1 MKNSIINT
9 FKTINEVEKYREE
22 INEMCDKRVKFITL
36 CVEAKN
42 LSDKSFGFIK
52 ESFEAISPELFKTS
66 EGKKIMN
73 KYTKTIKESKNLSS
87 LHTIYENIRKAG
99 KDMDVDFFVNNIAN
113 TKWEINK
120 TTLKEDTQKLGRI
133 LSEAYLCV
141 GNENTVLPKENKS
154 LSMAVEYIA
163 ENKKTNKNIAEYSN
177 AVKIIK
183 ESVIANEKT
192 SNFFEAPNSIVSEE
206 MIKEF
211 NEKYANVFTESEIKV
226 LKEISC
232 SNDKETIFNKY
243 KEICSNK
250 ISEAKRNFDAKGDKS
265 SSERLQ
271 VVLEQITSKSFVP
284 ETIGTDICSLM
295 ELTKIF
301 E

>member
-1 MKNSIINT
+1 MKNDVINT
-9 FKTINEVEKYREE
+9 FKTINEVEQYREKM
-22 INEMCDKRVKFITL
+22 NEMCDKRIKFITL

-42 LSDKSFGFIK
+42 LSEKSFGYIK
-52 ESFEAISPELFKTS
+52 ETFEAISPELFKTN
-66 EGKKIMN
+66 EGKKIMK

-113 TKWEINK
+113 TKWGIDK
-120 TTLKEDTQKLGRI
+120 STLKEDTQKLGRV

-141 GNENTVLPKENKS
+141 GNEDTVLPEENKS

-183 ESVIANEKT
+183 ENVISNEK
-192 SNFFEAPNSIVSEE
+192 SSKFFEAPNTFSEK

-211 NEKYANVFTESEIKV
+211 NEKYADVFTETEIKA
-226 LKEISC
+226 LKEVSC
-232 SNDKETIFNKY
+232 SNDKEVIFNKY

-250 ISEAKRNFDAKGDKS
+250 IEEAKKNFEAKGDMS
-265 SSERLQ
+265 SSDRLK
-271 VVLEQITSKSFVP
+271 VVLEQISSKSFAP
-284 ETIGTDICSLM
+284 ETVSTDIYSLM

>member
-1 MKNSIINT
+1 MKNDVINT
-9 FKTINEVEKYREE
+9 FKTINEVEQYREKM
-22 INEMCDKRVKFITL
+22 NEMCDKRIKFITL

-42 LSDKSFGFIK
+42 LSEKSFGYIK
-52 ESFEAISPELFKTS
+52 ETFEAISPELFKTN
-66 EGKKIMN
+66 EGKKIMK

-113 TKWEINK
+113 TKWDIDK
-120 TTLKEDTQKLGRI
+120 STLKEDTQKLGRV

-141 GNENTVLPKENKS
+141 GNEDTVLPEENKS

-183 ESVIANEKT
+183 ENVISNENSSK
-192 SNFFEAPNSIVSEE
+192 FFEAPNTFSEK

-211 NEKYANVFTESEIKV
+211 NEKYADVFTETEIKA
-226 LKEISC
+226 LKEVSC
-232 SNDKETIFNKY
+232 SNDKEVIFNKY

-250 ISEAKRNFDAKGDKS
+250 IEEAKKNFEAKGDMS
-265 SSERLQ
+265 SSDRLK
-271 VVLEQITSKSFVP
+271 VVLEQISSKSFAP
-284 ETIGTDICSLM
+284 ETVSTDIYSLM